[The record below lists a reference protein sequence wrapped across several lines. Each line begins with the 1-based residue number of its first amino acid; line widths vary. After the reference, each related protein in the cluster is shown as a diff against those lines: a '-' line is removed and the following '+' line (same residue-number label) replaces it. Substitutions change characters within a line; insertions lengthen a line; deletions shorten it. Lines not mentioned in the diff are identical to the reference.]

1 MHTDSVCRGQSKFDE
16 CSEKF
21 SRRVENAVQKG
32 EIGCY
37 KQFLLFP
44 QPFQKTVSAD
54 TCGLFEKEFNG
65 PEKETLKN
73 MSKSRLFDHDCI

>member
-1 MHTDSVCRGQSKFDE
+1 MQRKILQK
-16 CSEKF
+16 
-21 SRRVENAVQKG
+21 SRKCCTKG

-65 PEKETLKN
+65 PEKEALKN